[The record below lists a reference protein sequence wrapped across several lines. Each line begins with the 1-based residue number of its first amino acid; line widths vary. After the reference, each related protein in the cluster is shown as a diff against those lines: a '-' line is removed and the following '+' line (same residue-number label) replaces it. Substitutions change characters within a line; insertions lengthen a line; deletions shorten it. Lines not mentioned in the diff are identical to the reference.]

1 MKSPN
6 KSSPSQVIISMG
18 TGGVGKTTLSAATA
32 LMLAR
37 QGKRTVVLT
46 IDPAQRLKETLQLP
60 DTGEVHLVPWPGAG
74 GKLWGCV
81 LNSKKVFDDF
91 VAKAAGDPEVAEK
104 LFRNRLYQKLST
116 SLAGSQEFTALQQL
130 HRLVHSGEYDVVVVD
145 TPPAQHAFEFLSAPK
160 RLSSLFQEGVASWF
174 REGDA
179 DASLGLLK
187 KIFQTGTRQVV
198 KVLKLLTGA
207 QFIGELADFFQS
219 LQSWQKQ
226 IDQRIQE
233 VQDLLTGPR
242 TEFQL
247 ILTADTLQ
255 RKQSEEMIRR
265 LRSDH
270 YHLSRLILNRSTPLW
285 LKDSPPEEDPVV
297 EARRREMLDY
307 FQQREL
313 AVREMAG
320 GQMDFFQIP
329 ETELSDLASELGLLE
344 IAQHLKFSGTPEV
357 RQGGGNKGGEL

>member
-1 MKSPN
+1 
-6 KSSPSQVIISMG
+6 
-18 TGGVGKTTLSAATA
+18 
-32 LMLAR
+32 
-37 QGKRTVVLT
+37 
-46 IDPAQRLKETLQLP
+46 QLP
-60 DTGEVHLVPWPGAG
+60 DTGEVHLVPWPGARG
-74 GKLWGCV
+74 QLWGCV
-81 LNSKKVFDDF
+81 LNSKKVFDEF
-91 VAKAAGDPEVAEK
+91 VAQAAGDPEVAQK

-130 HRLVHSGEYDVVVVD
+130 HRLVYSGDYDVVVVD
-145 TPPAQHAFEFLSAPK
+145 TPPAQHAFEFLSAPR
-160 RLSSLFQEGVASWF
+160 RLASLFQEGVASWF

-179 DASLGLLK
+179 DVSMGLLK

-233 VQDLLTGPR
+233 VQDLLTGPG

-247 ILTADTLQ
+247 ILTADALQ
-255 RKQSEEMIRR
+255 KKQSEEMIRR
-265 LRSDH
+265 LRADH
-270 YHLSRLILNRSTPLW
+270 YRLSRLILNRSTPTW
-285 LKDSPPEEDPVV
+285 LRESPPEGDPVV

-320 GQMDFFQIP
+320 GQMDFLQIP
-329 ETELSDLASELGLLE
+329 EAELSDLASEVGLLE
-344 IAQHLKFSGTPEV
+344 IAQHLEVAKNPEV
-357 RQGGGNKGGEL
+357 ILGRGSKGGNL